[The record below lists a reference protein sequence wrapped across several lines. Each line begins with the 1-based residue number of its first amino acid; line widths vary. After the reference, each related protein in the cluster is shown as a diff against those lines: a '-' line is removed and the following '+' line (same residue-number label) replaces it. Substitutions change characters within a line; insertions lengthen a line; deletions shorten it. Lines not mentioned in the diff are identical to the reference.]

1 MRKRN
6 GNVLMGASGTISA
19 LLADVDGTLVTKA
32 KVLTERAIEAVRRL
46 HESGIAFFITSGR
59 PPRGMRMLIE
69 PLGLKMPMAA
79 FNGGMIVHPD
89 LSVADERPLT
99 DDVVPDVVNTLLTH
113 GLDVWIYR
121 GTDWY
126 VRSAQAAHV
135 DREAATVQFPP
146 TVVPTF
152 DGLLNRVIKIVGVSD
167 DLDSVARCEAA
178 AQAQLGAH
186 VSAARSQ
193 PYYLDVTHPTANK
206 GTVIERLSQFF
217 KIPLE
222 SIATIGDQPNDVLM
236 FKRSGLS
243 IAMGNAS
250 PEVQKQANFVT
261 TSYEEEGFA
270 NGVERFVLP
279 RAALLQNKS
288 KKSRKGLTSMKAT
301 QLLENLG
308 QSLWLDNITRD
319 LLDSGTL
326 QHYIDELS
334 VTGLTSN
341 PTIFDHAIKGSSAYD
356 ASIRDALSK
365 GKAGEELFFDL
376 ALNDLTRAADLFRAI
391 YDRTNTV
398 DGWVSLEV
406 SPLLAHDTAST
417 LAAAKKLFARAARP
431 NLLIKIPGTREGLPA
446 IEEAIFS
453 GISVNVTLLFS
464 RAHYV
469 AAAEAFLRG
478 IERRIEAGLNP
489 NVGSVAS
496 VFVSRWDAAVADKV
510 PAALRNRLGLAVAK
524 QTYKA
529 YRALL
534 SSPRWQRIYN
544 AGARPQRLLWASTGT
559 KDPSASD
566 ILYVKGLAAPFT
578 VNTMPEKTLKALA
591 THNELGSI
599 LPASGGDC
607 EEVLAEFTKAG
618 VDVDALAT
626 QLQDEGAKSF
636 VKSWNDLMQV
646 IASKSELLKRAA

>member
-1 MRKRN
+1 MDKRN
-6 GNVLMGASGTISA
+6 ANVPMGASGTISA
-19 LLADVDGTLVTKA
+19 LLADVDGTLVTKE
-32 KVLTERAIEAVRRL
+32 KVLTMRAVEAVRKL
-46 HESGIAFFITSGR
+46 HENGIAFFITSGR
-59 PPRGMRMLIE
+59 PPRGMRMLVD
-69 PLGLKMPMAA
+69 PLGLKAPMAA
-79 FNGGMIVHPD
+79 FNGGMIVRPD
-89 LSVADERPLT
+89 LSVVDERPLP
-99 DDVVPDVVNTLLTH
+99 DDVVPDVINIILAH

-126 VRSAQAAHV
+126 IRSAQAPHV
-135 DREAATVQFPP
+135 DRETATVQFPA
-146 TVVPTF
+146 TVVATF
-152 DGLLNRVIKIVGVSD
+152 DGLLNRVVKIVGVSD
-167 DLDSVARCEAA
+167 DLDAVARCEAA
-178 AQAQLGAH
+178 AQAQLGTH

-193 PYYLDVTHPTANK
+193 PYYLDVTHPSANK
-206 GTVIERLSQFF
+206 GTVIERLSQFL
-217 KIPLE
+217 KMPLE

-261 TSYEEEGFA
+261 TSYEDEGFA
-270 NGVERFVLP
+270 NAVERFVLP
-279 RAALLQNKS
+279 RAALLQSKS
-288 KKSRKGLTSMKAT
+288 KNARKGLTTMKAT

-341 PTIFDHAIKGSSAYD
+341 PTIFDHAIKNSSAYD
-356 ASIRDALSK
+356 ASIREALSK

-376 ALNDLTRAADLFRAI
+376 ALNDITRAADLFRPI
-391 YDRTNTV
+391 YDRTNSV
-398 DGWVSLEV
+398 DGWASLEV

-417 LAAAKKLFARAARP
+417 LAAAKQLFARAARP

-478 IERRIEAGLNP
+478 IERRMEAGLNP

-496 VFVSRWDAAVADKV
+496 MFVSRWDVAVADKV
-510 PAALRNRLGLAVAK
+510 PAALHNQLGLAVAK

-529 YRALL
+529 YRALI

-559 KDPSASD
+559 KDPTASD

-591 THNELGSI
+591 AHNELGSI
-599 LPASGGDC
+599 LPAGGGDC
-607 EEVLAEFTKAG
+607 EQVMAEFAKAG
-618 VDVDALAT
+618 VDVDALGA

-646 IASKSELLKRAA
+646 IAEKSALLKRIA